1 MNEKLE
7 LSLIQHERD
16 LKQARLELQD
26 ENLTQGQ
33 IIALHVE
40 IEKLIFCIKTL
51 NFIRS

>member
-16 LKQARLELQD
+16 LKQAREELQS

>member
-33 IIALHVE
+33 IIALHLE

>member
-1 MNEKLE
+1 MNDKLN

-51 NFIRS
+51 NFIKS

>member
-7 LSLIQHERD
+7 LSLIEHERN

-33 IIALHVE
+33 IIALHLE

>member
-7 LSLIQHERD
+7 LSLIQHERE

>member
-1 MNEKLE
+1 MNDKLN
-7 LSLIQHERD
+7 LSLVEHERS
-16 LKQARLELQD
+16 LAQARTELHD

>member
-7 LSLIQHERD
+7 LSLIQHERN

-51 NFIRS
+51 NFIKS

>member
-7 LSLIQHERD
+7 LSLIEHERN

-51 NFIRS
+51 NFIKS

>member
-16 LKQARLELQD
+16 LKQARLELLD
-26 ENLTQGQ
+26 DHLTQGQ
-33 IIALHVE
+33 IIALHLE
-40 IEKLIFCIKTL
+40 IEKLSFCIKTL